1 MIAAFSR
8 ILRSTKEL
16 VPFYVIVMIASV
28 LTAVLALATP
38 FLVKNATDTIVG
50 SIQGNITK
58 DAALTTVIWLAVA
71 LLAVELTSNIVKNIG
86 GWFGDVMAT
95 RMRQILSNRYFAKLL
110 ALPQRY
116 YDVQVTGTIIS
127 RLDRSILG
135 LTQFLQ
141 SFANNFFSMLL
152 TVAMILVVTAI
163 YYWPLALLLAIIFP
177 MYLWLTALT
186 SKKWVV
192 WEKDKNDQIDLAQG
206 RFAEVIGQVKVVK
219 SFVTELREL
228 GIFQKHFA
236 DTVDITREQS
246 RYWHWMDFIRM
257 GGMNLIFFAIYLTL
271 FRQTIN
277 GHFSLGDMVLLLQLV
292 VMARQPASMMSWLV
306 DTAQRAAA
314 GSREYFEAMEE
325 IEEASTPPALLE
337 ASRLGGPML
346 VDEKDVDAAMVPQ
359 LSTPSAGPVFA
370 FESVDFAYNE
380 GEPVIHDVSF
390 AAQRGQKVAL
400 VGESGGGKSTL
411 VNLLLGLYQPS
422 AGRLTVCGKD
432 VADMSSAELRSSV
445 GVVFQEPALFSGTI
459 RENIAY
465 AKPHATQEEI
475 ERVAHRAN
483 AHDFIMG
490 FKDGYDTVIGERGL
504 RLSGGQKQRIAVAR
518 AMLKDAPVLVLD
530 EATSALDTKAE
541 RVVQAGLEKLM
552 AGRTTLVIAHRLSTI
567 ADVDTIVT
575 LDQGHVDEVGSPA
588 ELAVSGGIYSELLKL
603 TNSASEEDKARL
615 KRFGFWEG
623 ERDEEDD
630 VDGGGGAGAAARAA
644 GQAVGDATDTT
655 ATGATAASA
664 DDTGGIDDAS
674 ETTDTG
680 EARS

>member
-1 MIAAFSR
+1 M
-8 ILRSTKEL
+8 
-16 VPFYVIVMIASV
+16 
-28 LTAVLALATP
+28 
-38 FLVKNATDTIVG
+38 
-50 SIQGNITK
+50 
-58 DAALTTVIWLAVA
+58 
-71 LLAVELTSNIVKNIG
+71 
-86 GWFGDVMAT
+86 
-95 RMRQILSNRYFAKLL
+95 
-110 ALPQRY
+110 
-116 YDVQVTGTIIS
+116 
-127 RLDRSILG
+127 
-135 LTQFLQ
+135 
-141 SFANNFFSMLL
+141 
-152 TVAMILVVTAI
+152 
-163 YYWPLALLLAIIFP
+163 
-177 MYLWLTALT
+177 
-186 SKKWVV
+186 
-192 WEKDKNDQIDLAQG
+192 
-206 RFAEVIGQVKVVK
+206 
-219 SFVTELREL
+219 
-228 GIFQKHFA
+228 
-236 DTVDITREQS
+236 
-246 RYWHWMDFIRM
+246 
-257 GGMNLIFFAIYLTL
+257 
-271 FRQTIN
+271 
-277 GHFSLGDMVLLLQLV
+277 
-292 VMARQPASMMSWLV
+292 
-306 DTAQRAAA
+306 
-314 GSREYFEAMEE
+314 
-325 IEEASTPPALLE
+325 
-337 ASRLGGPML
+337 
-346 VDEKDVDAAMVPQ
+346 
-359 LSTPSAGPVFA
+359 
-370 FESVDFAYNE
+370 
-380 GEPVIHDVSF
+380 
-390 AAQRGQKVAL
+390 
-400 VGESGGGKSTL
+400 
-411 VNLLLGLYQPS
+411 NLLLGLYQPS

-504 RLSGGQKQRIAVAR
+504 RLSGGLKQRIAVAR